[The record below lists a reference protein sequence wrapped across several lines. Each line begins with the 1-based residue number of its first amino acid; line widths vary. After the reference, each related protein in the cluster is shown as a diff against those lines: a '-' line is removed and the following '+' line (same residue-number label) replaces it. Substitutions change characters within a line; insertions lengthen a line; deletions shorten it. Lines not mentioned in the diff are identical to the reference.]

1 MEFEIDD
8 EVEEEVV
15 EIGMRKEFD
24 HLQEKR
30 QLMIDIVVQQKV
42 DLLLR
47 ESFENHMLMNYSMLQ
62 MISKKEKLMIAWQPK
77 SIKL

>member
-15 EIGMRKEFD
+15 VVIVMRKEFD
-24 HLQEKR
+24 HLQENR

-62 MISKKEKLMIAWQPK
+62 MISKKEKLMIA
-77 SIKL
+77 

>member
-15 EIGMRKEFD
+15 VIVMRKEFD
-24 HLQEKR
+24 HPPEKR

-47 ESFENHMLMNYSMLQ
+47 ESFESHMLMNYSMLQ
-62 MISKKEKLMIAWQPK
+62 MISKKEKLMIA
-77 SIKL
+77 

>member
-15 EIGMRKEFD
+15 VIVMRKEFD
-24 HLQEKR
+24 HLPENR

-47 ESFENHMLMNYSMLQ
+47 E
-62 MISKKEKLMIAWQPK
+62 
-77 SIKL
+77 

>member
-1 MEFEIDD
+1 
-8 EVEEEVV
+8 VEEEVV
-15 EIGMRKEFD
+15 VIAMRKEFD
-24 HLQEKR
+24 HLPENR
-30 QLMIDIVVQQKV
+30 QLMIGIVVQQKV